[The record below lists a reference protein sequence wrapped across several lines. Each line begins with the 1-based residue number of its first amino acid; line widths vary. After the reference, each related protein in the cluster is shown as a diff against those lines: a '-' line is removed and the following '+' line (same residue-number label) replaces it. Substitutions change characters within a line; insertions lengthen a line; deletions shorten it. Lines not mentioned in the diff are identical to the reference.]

1 MKFLGFWIGVALIV
15 LGILCLT
22 AATLANAKPRLIVG
36 AVLLVA
42 GIMLILVLV
51 LRRERPPA
59 PAGYQARGEIAPSIA
74 PTPVPGD
81 GSIRCRRCGKQIMPS
96 DIRTRTRE
104 DGEFVECPHCGA
116 LFEFQEDN

>member
-1 MKFLGFWIGVALIV
+1 MKFLGFWLGVALIG
-15 LGILCLT
+15 LGVLCLT
-22 AATLANAKPRLIVG
+22 AATMANAKPRLIVG
-36 AVLLVA
+36 GILLAA

-51 LRRERPPA
+51 FRRERPPA
-59 PAGYQARGEIAPSIA
+59 PAGYRDRAEIAPSMA
-74 PTPVPGD
+74 PGD

-116 LFEFQEDN
+116 SFEFQEDN